1 MKRGKKYLW
10 MILFVFLVGN
20 LAGCSKNTVN
30 TSGNNQGQKEVE
42 GEATLKPEDATN
54 EDSTSDESTDETV
67 PSEEAS
73 DGTDASEDTTTEV
86 PSITVPEFSVEKK
99 EIAMNDALQ
108 FVQDMKIG
116 WNLGN
121 TLDASSDTN
130 SSNELSYESSWSG
143 AVTTQEMITAVKAAG
158 FNTIR
163 IPVSWHNHVEGEN
176 FTISEVWLN
185 RVQEVVDYAVNEGM
199 YIILNI
205 HHDIAEGYYYPSE
218 EQYETSSRYMSS
230 IWTQV
235 SERFAD
241 YDDHL
246 IFEGINEPRLKGTNY
261 EWWLDL
267 NNDECKEAVDC
278 INRLNQVFV
287 DTVRATGGNNATRY
301 LMVPGY
307 CASPEFA
314 LIDQFVLPT
323 DLDTNENKIIV
334 SVHAYT
340 PYNFALQAATD
351 SASTSEFSIVDK
363 KGTADIDNFMERLYT
378 KFISN
383 GTPIVIGEFGARDK
397 SGNLQA
403 RTEFAAY
410 YVAAARAR
418 GITCVWWDNN
428 AYVGTGEN
436 FGLFERKSLTWKYPE
451 ISDALIR
458 YSE

>member
-1 MKRGKKYLW
+1 ML
-10 MILFVFLVGN
+10 VFLVGSM
-20 LAGCSKNTVN
+20 AGCTKKTVN
-30 TSGNNQGQKEVE
+30 TSENSQVQGEE
-42 GEATLKPEDATN
+42 TSDTTGEDTSKPEDTTQG
-54 EDSTSDESTDETV
+54 DSTTDETNQ
-67 PSEEAS
+67 S
-73 DGTDASEDTTTEV
+73 DETSGETDASEDTNV
-86 PSITVPEFSVEKK
+86 DAASITIPEFSVDKK
-99 EIAMNDALQ
+99 EFVINDALQ
-108 FVQDMKIG
+108 FTSNMKVG

-130 SSNELSYESSWSG
+130 SSNELSYESSWCG
-143 AVTTQEMITAVKAAG
+143 AVTTQEMITAVKDAG

-185 RVQEVVDYAVNEGM
+185 RVQEVVDYAINEGM
-199 YIILNI
+199 YVILNI
-205 HHDIAEGYYYPSE
+205 HHDIMEGYYYPTE
-218 EQYETSSRYMSS
+218 AQYETSSRYISS
-230 IWTQV
+230 IWNQLC
-235 SERFAD
+235 ERFAE

-246 IFEGINEPRLKGTNY
+246 IYEGINEPRLKGTDY
-261 EWWLDL
+261 EWWLDM
-267 NNDECKEAVDC
+267 NNDQCKEAVDC

-323 DLDTNENKIIV
+323 DLETNENKIIV

-351 SASTSEFSIVDK
+351 SGSTDEFSIVDK
-363 KGTADIDNFMERLYT
+363 KGTGDIDSFMERLYT

-383 GTPIVIGEFGARDK
+383 GTPVVIGEFGARDK

-403 RTEFAAY
+403 RAEYTAY

-418 GITCVWWDNN
+418 GITCIWWDNN
-428 AYVGTGEN
+428 AFAGTGEN
-436 FGLFERKSLTWKYPE
+436 FGLLERKSLTWKYPE
-451 ISDALIR
+451 IKDALIQ